1 MFAHQTS
8 QVCKPVSSPVGRFH
22 HDSQLAL
29 YTSCTEEGAKVAIQR
44 YLHADDPDRIIVSL
58 EINVDRIFDLRK
70 TDHSKSAS
78 VVWQDVFARGEHSP
92 TWKYS
97 DAAREA
103 GAQGMLYSSRSR
115 PELTHLVLFDFSEE
129 VVKQVGVCRAW
140 KND

>member
-1 MFAHQTS
+1 MYAHQKS

-22 HDSQLAL
+22 HDAQLAL
-29 YTSCTEEGAKVAIQR
+29 YTSCSEEGAKVAIQR
-44 YLHADDPDRIIVSL
+44 YLHTGDPDRIIVSL
-58 EINVDRIFDLRK
+58 EINADRIFDLRK
-70 TDHSKSAS
+70 TSHSKSAS
-78 VVWQDVFARGEHSP
+78 IVWQDKFERGERSP

-115 PELTHLVLFDFSEE
+115 PELTHLVLFEFSADI
-129 VVKQVGVCRAW
+129 VKQVGDCRVW